1 MLNVYLLRHG
11 ETQYNADGN
20 RYCSKTDIALTEK
33 GIRQAN
39 AVCKQLAGVKFD
51 AVYSSPLTR
60 ARRTAEIASGGQQVI
75 TDERLI
81 EASFGRWEGKTK
93 EEFIPEDPQLWDDW
107 MNDPANTRAGG
118 EGETAQ
124 EIVDRADDFY
134 RWALQ
139 KHKDQTILV
148 VGHNGL
154 NRFYLAYKLGMP
166 LSNYRRIV
174 QENSSVTFFQLDDD
188 AVIGLQKLNCTL

>member
-20 RYCSKTDIALTEK
+20 RYCGKTDIALTEK